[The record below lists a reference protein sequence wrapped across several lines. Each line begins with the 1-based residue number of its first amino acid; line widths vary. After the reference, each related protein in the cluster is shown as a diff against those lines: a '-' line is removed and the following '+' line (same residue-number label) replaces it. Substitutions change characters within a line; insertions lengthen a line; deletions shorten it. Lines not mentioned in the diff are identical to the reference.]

1 MLCYQNRLNGYSE
14 NAKLTTSGLEIF
26 SKCEINCSIA
36 QLSNH
41 ENIMYYQFNNIMNI
55 WINKYTIII

>member
-55 WINKYTIII
+55 